1 MKYEEFLEKK
11 SAIEKEKNLLK
22 SAIEKEKNLLIYQL
36 AKEYAL
42 NNNSYKIG
50 DTLSDIFGS
59 TILIQK
65 IEVSLNFGNPYCI
78 YSGTKLRK
86 DGTPYKSG
94 VTDYIHQNNV
104 LKNETN

>member
-1 MKYEEFLEKK
+1 MTYEEYLEKK
-11 SAIEKEKNLLK
+11 SAIEKEKD
-22 SAIEKEKNLLIYQL
+22 SLIHQL

-50 DTLSDIFGS
+50 DTISDRFGV
-59 TILIQK
+59 TILIDK
-65 IEVSLNFGNPYCI
+65 IVVGFNFGKPYCI

-94 VTDYIHQNNV
+94 VRESVHQNHV
-104 LKNETN
+104 LKNETKS